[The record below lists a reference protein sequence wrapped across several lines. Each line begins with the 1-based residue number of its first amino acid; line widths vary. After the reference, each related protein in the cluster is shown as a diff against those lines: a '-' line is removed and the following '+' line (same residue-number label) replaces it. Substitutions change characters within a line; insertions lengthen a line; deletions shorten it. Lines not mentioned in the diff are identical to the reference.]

1 MIKDHCNEPTGASVA
16 ASVPNLTGAHK
27 TYLLPLLVKAS
38 LFGSIVRG
46 EASATSDL
54 DLSVEFSGKKS
65 LFDLVDLKLAL
76 EELLHCKVDVLTYN
90 SLHPLIKDAILSEEV
105 VIYG

>member
-1 MIKDHCNEPTGASVA
+1 MIKLEQSITDIQR
-16 ASVPNLTGAHK
+16 K
-27 TYLLPLLVKAS
+27 ILPILQKFGVVKAS

-54 DLSVEFSGKKS
+54 DLLVEFSGKKS